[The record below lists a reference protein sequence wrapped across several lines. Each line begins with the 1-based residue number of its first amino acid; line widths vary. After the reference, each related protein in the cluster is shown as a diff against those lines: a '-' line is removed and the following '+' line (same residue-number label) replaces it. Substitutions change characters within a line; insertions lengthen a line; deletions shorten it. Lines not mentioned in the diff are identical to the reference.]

1 MDAILELL
9 NLDISHVIIGIFMIL
24 SAIVAIAAII
34 GKFSEI
40 AGKPVKWIKNKN
52 TDHELLLQTIQG
64 LKSLQDNHEESVRQS
79 IRHDEM
85 IKNDIAALTET
96 VNGIVVTLSEMQEKE
111 NETKRKELKDFLIR
125 YYNKYKAI
133 GEWSKLE
140 SDAFWDL
147 FADYE
152 KRGGDGFIH
161 TIVEPAMREL
171 KETD

>member
-9 NLDISHVIIGIFMIL
+9 NLDISRMVAGIFILL
-24 SAIVAIAAII
+24 SAIAAMAAII
-34 GKFSEI
+34 GKFSEL

-52 TDHELLLQTIQG
+52 TDHALLLQTIQG
-64 LKSLQDNHEESVRQS
+64 LKSLQNNHEESVRQS

-85 IKNDIAALTET
+85 IKNDIAVLTET
-96 VNGIVVTLSEMQEKE
+96 VNGIVVTLNEMQEKE
-111 NETKRKELKDFLIR
+111 NETKKKELKDFLIR
-125 YYNKYKAI
+125 YYNKYKTL

-161 TIVEPAMREL
+161 SIVEPAMREL